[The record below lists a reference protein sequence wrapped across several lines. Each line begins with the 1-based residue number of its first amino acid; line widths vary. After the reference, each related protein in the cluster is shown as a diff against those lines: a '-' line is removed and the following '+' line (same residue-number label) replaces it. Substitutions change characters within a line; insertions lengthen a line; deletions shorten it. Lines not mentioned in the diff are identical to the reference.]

1 MTKSQSGDAQD
12 MKPAR
17 PLKTASAI
25 KSKAAPE
32 LDKATVAELRAS
44 YHHGNLR
51 DALLAEAIRVIE
63 AQGVENVSIRQLA
76 KNLGVS
82 AAAPFRHFADRTALL
97 TAVAEQ
103 ATENLSQAV
112 GAALAQAAAQS
123 PWQQLLCIGEAYLA
137 WARAHPS
144 HFLVVSD
151 RRLID
156 YEASAT
162 LRLRNEAIRQRM
174 RGLLA
179 QVTGLGAGLGAGQ
192 GVVQPEVC
200 VLMLRAMVYGL
211 ARMQADGQLQ
221 EWLPPAMSEQAAQN
235 QSLQG
240 LIALLSAYD
249 SGHEQQAL

>member
-1 MTKSQSGDAQD
+1 MTKTQSDHAQN
-12 MKPAR
+12 MKPEKPAK
-17 PLKTASAI
+17 PANAVSAI
-25 KSKAAPE
+25 KNKVASEQVQAPAA
-32 LDKATVAELRAS
+32 DSRAS

-51 DALLAEAIRVIE
+51 DALLAEAIGVIE

-103 ATENLSQAV
+103 ATENLSLAV

-123 PWQQLLCIGEAYLA
+123 PWQQLLCIGEAYLG

-174 RGLLA
+174 RQLLA
-179 QVTGLGAGLGAGQ
+179 QATGLGARQ
-192 GVVQPEVC
+192 GVQPEVC

-221 EWLPPAMSEQAAQN
+221 EWLPPGMTEQAAQN

-249 SGHEQQAL
+249 SGHEQQAF

>member
-1 MTKSQSGDAQD
+1 MTKTQSDPAQN
-12 MKPAR
+12 MKPEKPAK
-17 PLKTASAI
+17 PAKAASAI
-25 KSKAAPE
+25 KNKVASEQQQAPAA
-32 LDKATVAELRAS
+32 DSRAS

-123 PWQQLLCIGEAYLA
+123 PWQQLLCIGEAYLG

-174 RGLLA
+174 RQLLA
-179 QVTGLGAGLGAGQ
+179 QATGLGARQ
-192 GVVQPEVC
+192 GVQPEVC

-221 EWLPPAMSEQAAQN
+221 EWLPPGMTEQAAQN

-249 SGHEQQAL
+249 SGHEQQAF

>member
-1 MTKSQSGDAQD
+1 MTKTQSDPAQN
-12 MKPAR
+12 MKPEKPAK
-17 PLKTASAI
+17 PAKAASAI
-25 KSKAAPE
+25 KNKVASEQQHAPAA
-32 LDKATVAELRAS
+32 DSRAS

-123 PWQQLLCIGEAYLA
+123 PWQQLLCIGEAYLG

-174 RGLLA
+174 RQLLA
-179 QVTGLGAGLGAGQ
+179 QATGLGAGQ
-192 GVVQPEVC
+192 GVQPEVC

-221 EWLPPAMSEQAAQN
+221 EWLPPGMTEQAAQN

-249 SGHEQQAL
+249 SGHEQQAF

>member
-1 MTKSQSGDAQD
+1 MTKTQSDPARN
-12 MKPAR
+12 MKPEKPAK
-17 PLKTASAI
+17 PAKAVSAI
-25 KSKAAPE
+25 KNKVASEQQQAPAA
-32 LDKATVAELRAS
+32 DSRAS

-123 PWQQLLCIGEAYLA
+123 PWQQLLCIGEAYLG

-174 RGLLA
+174 RQLLA
-179 QVTGLGAGLGAGQ
+179 QATGLGARQ
-192 GVVQPEVC
+192 GVQPEVC

-221 EWLPPAMSEQAAQN
+221 EWLPPGMTEQAAQN

-249 SGHEQQAL
+249 SGHEQQAF

>member
-1 MTKSQSGDAQD
+1 MTKTQSDPAQN
-12 MKPAR
+12 MKPEKPAK
-17 PLKTASAI
+17 PAKAASAI
-25 KSKAAPE
+25 KSK
-32 LDKATVAELRAS
+32 VASEQPQALVADSRAS
-44 YHHGNLR
+44 YHNGNLR

-112 GAALAQAAAQS
+112 GDALAQAAAQS
-123 PWQQLLCIGEAYLA
+123 PWQQLLCIGEAYLG

-162 LRLRNEAIRQRM
+162 LRMRNEAIRQRM
-174 RGLLA
+174 RQLLA
-179 QVTGLGAGLGAGQ
+179 QATGLGARQ
-192 GVVQPEVC
+192 GVQPEVC

-221 EWLPPAMSEQAAQN
+221 EWLPPGMTEQAAQN

-249 SGHEQQAL
+249 SGHEQQAF

>member
-1 MTKSQSGDAQD
+1 MTKTQSDPAQN
-12 MKPAR
+12 MKPEKSAK
-17 PLKTASAI
+17 PAKAASAI
-25 KSKAAPE
+25 KNKVASEQQHAPAA
-32 LDKATVAELRAS
+32 DSRAS

-123 PWQQLLCIGEAYLA
+123 PWQQLLCIGEAYLG

-162 LRLRNEAIRQRM
+162 LRMRNEAIRQRM
-174 RGLLA
+174 RQLLA
-179 QVTGLGAGLGAGQ
+179 QATGLGAGQ
-192 GVVQPEVC
+192 GVQPEVC

-221 EWLPPAMSEQAAQN
+221 EWLPPGMTEQAAQN

-249 SGHEQQAL
+249 SGHEQQAF

>member
-1 MTKSQSGDAQD
+1 MTKTQSDPAQN
-12 MKPAR
+12 MKPEKSAK
-17 PLKTASAI
+17 PAKAASAI
-25 KSKAAPE
+25 KNKVASEQQHAPAA
-32 LDKATVAELRAS
+32 DSRAS

-103 ATENLSQAV
+103 ATENLSLAV

-123 PWQQLLCIGEAYLA
+123 PWQQLLCIGEAYLG

-151 RRLID
+151 RRLIN

-162 LRLRNEAIRQRM
+162 VRLRNEAIRQRM
-174 RGLLA
+174 RQLLA
-179 QVTGLGAGLGAGQ
+179 QATGLGAGQ
-192 GVVQPEVC
+192 GVQPEVC

-221 EWLPPAMSEQAAQN
+221 EWLPPGMTEQAAQN

-249 SGHEQQAL
+249 SGHEQQAF

>member
-1 MTKSQSGDAQD
+1 MTKTQSDHAQN
-12 MKPAR
+12 MKPEKPAK
-17 PLKTASAI
+17 PANAVSAI
-25 KSKAAPE
+25 KNKVASEQVQAPAA
-32 LDKATVAELRAS
+32 DSRAS

-112 GAALAQAAAQS
+112 GDALAQAAAQS
-123 PWQQLLCIGEAYLA
+123 PWQQLLCIGEAYLG

-162 LRLRNEAIRQRM
+162 LRMRNEAIRQRM
-174 RGLLA
+174 RQLLA
-179 QVTGLGAGLGAGQ
+179 QATGQ
-192 GVVQPEVC
+192 GVQPEVC

-221 EWLPPAMSEQAAQN
+221 EWLPPGMTEQAAQN

-249 SGHEQQAL
+249 SGHEQQAF

>member
-1 MTKSQSGDAQD
+1 MTKPPSDDAQD
-12 MKPAR
+12 MKPA
-17 PLKTASAI
+17 KHAKSVSAI
-25 KSKAAPE
+25 KSKATSV
-32 LDKATVAELRAS
+32 LDKVSTADSRVS

-123 PWQQLLCIGEAYLA
+123 PWLQLLCIGEAYLG

-174 RGLLA
+174 RQLLVQA
-179 QVTGLGAGLGAGQ
+179 TGLGAGQ
-192 GVVQPEVC
+192 GVQPEVC

-221 EWLPPAMSEQAAQN
+221 EWLPPGMTEQAAQN

-249 SGHEQQAL
+249 SGHEQQAF

>member
-1 MTKSQSGDAQD
+1 MTKTQSDPAQN
-12 MKPAR
+12 MKPEKPAK
-17 PLKTASAI
+17 PAKAASAI
-25 KSKAAPE
+25 KNKVASEQQQAPAA
-32 LDKATVAELRAS
+32 DSRAS

-123 PWQQLLCIGEAYLA
+123 PWQQLLCIGEAYLG

-162 LRLRNEAIRQRM
+162 LRMRNEAIRQRM
-174 RGLLA
+174 RQLLA
-179 QVTGLGAGLGAGQ
+179 QATGLGARQ
-192 GVVQPEVC
+192 GVQPEVC

-221 EWLPPAMSEQAAQN
+221 EWLPPGMTEQAAQN

-249 SGHEQQAL
+249 SGHEQQAF

>member
-1 MTKSQSGDAQD
+1 MTKTQSDPARN
-12 MKPAR
+12 MKPEKPAK
-17 PLKTASAI
+17 PAKAASAI
-25 KSKAAPE
+25 KNKVASEQQQALAA
-32 LDKATVAELRAS
+32 DSRAS

-123 PWQQLLCIGEAYLA
+123 PWQQLLCIGEAYLG

-174 RGLLA
+174 RELLA
-179 QVTGLGAGLGAGQ
+179 QATGLGAGA
-192 GVVQPEVC
+192 VQPEVC

-221 EWLPPAMSEQAAQN
+221 EWLPPGMTEQAAQN

-249 SGHEQQAL
+249 SGHEQQAF

>member
-1 MTKSQSGDAQD
+1 MTKTQSDPAQN
-12 MKPAR
+12 MKPEKPAK
-17 PLKTASAI
+17 PAKAASAI
-25 KSKAAPE
+25 KNKVASEQQQAPAA
-32 LDKATVAELRAS
+32 DSRAS

-123 PWQQLLCIGEAYLA
+123 PWQQLLCIGEAYLG

-174 RGLLA
+174 RELLA
-179 QVTGLGAGLGAGQ
+179 QATGLGAGA
-192 GVVQPEVC
+192 VQPEVC

-221 EWLPPAMSEQAAQN
+221 EWLPPGMTEQAAQN

-249 SGHEQQAL
+249 SGHEQQAF

>member
-1 MTKSQSGDAQD
+1 M
-12 MKPAR
+12 
-17 PLKTASAI
+17 
-25 KSKAAPE
+25 
-32 LDKATVAELRAS
+32 
-44 YHHGNLR
+44 
-51 DALLAEAIRVIE
+51 
-63 AQGVENVSIRQLA
+63 
-76 KNLGVS
+76 
-82 AAAPFRHFADRTALL
+82 
-97 TAVAEQ
+97 AEQ
-103 ATENLSQAV
+103 ATENLSLAV

-123 PWQQLLCIGEAYLA
+123 PWQQLLCIGEAYLG

-151 RRLID
+151 RRLIN

-174 RGLLA
+174 RQLLA
-179 QVTGLGAGLGAGQ
+179 QATGLGAGQ
-192 GVVQPEVC
+192 GVQPEVC

-221 EWLPPAMSEQAAQN
+221 EWLPPGMTEQAAQN

-249 SGHEQQAL
+249 SGHEQQAF

>member
-1 MTKSQSGDAQD
+1 MTKTQSDPAQN
-12 MKPAR
+12 MKPEKPAK
-17 PLKTASAI
+17 PAKAASAI
-25 KSKAAPE
+25 KSK
-32 LDKATVAELRAS
+32 VASEQPQALVADSRAS

-123 PWQQLLCIGEAYLA
+123 PWQQLLCIGEAYLG

-162 LRLRNEAIRQRM
+162 LRMRNEAIRQRM
-174 RGLLA
+174 RQLLA
-179 QVTGLGAGLGAGQ
+179 QATGLGAGQ
-192 GVVQPEVC
+192 GVQPEVC

-221 EWLPPAMSEQAAQN
+221 EWLPPGMTEQAAQN

-249 SGHEQQAL
+249 SGHEQQAF

>member
-1 MTKSQSGDAQD
+1 MTKTQSDPAQN
-12 MKPAR
+12 MKPEKPAK
-17 PLKTASAI
+17 PAKAVSAI
-25 KSKAAPE
+25 KNKVASEQQQAPAA
-32 LDKATVAELRAS
+32 DSRAS

-51 DALLAEAIRVIE
+51 DALLAEAISVIE

-82 AAAPFRHFADRTALL
+82 AAAPFRHFADRTTLL

-112 GAALAQAAAQS
+112 GDVLKQAAAQS
-123 PWQQLLCIGEAYLA
+123 PWQQLLCIGEAYLG

-162 LRLRNEAIRQRM
+162 QRLRKEAIRQRM
-174 RGLLA
+174 RQLLA
-179 QVTGLGAGLGAGQ
+179 QVTGLGAGQGA
-192 GVVQPEVC
+192 VQPEVC

-221 EWLPPAMSEQAAQN
+221 EWLPPGMTEQAAQN

-249 SGHEQQAL
+249 SGHEQQAF

>member
-1 MTKSQSGDAQD
+1 MTKTQSDPAQN
-12 MKPAR
+12 MKPEKPAK
-17 PLKTASAI
+17 PAKAASAI
-25 KSKAAPE
+25 KNKVASEQQQAPAA
-32 LDKATVAELRAS
+32 DSRAS

-51 DALLAEAIRVIE
+51 NALLAEAIRVIE

-123 PWQQLLCIGEAYLA
+123 PWQQLLCIGEAYLG

-162 LRLRNEAIRQRM
+162 LRMRNEAIRQRM
-174 RGLLA
+174 RQLLA
-179 QVTGLGAGLGAGQ
+179 QATGLGAGQ
-192 GVVQPEVC
+192 GVQPEVC

-221 EWLPPAMSEQAAQN
+221 EWLPPGMTEQAAQN

-249 SGHEQQAL
+249 SGHEQQAF

>member
-1 MTKSQSGDAQD
+1 MTKTQSDPARN
-12 MKPAR
+12 MKPEKPAK
-17 PLKTASAI
+17 PAKAVSAI
-25 KSKAAPE
+25 KSKVTSEQQQAPAA
-32 LDKATVAELRAS
+32 DSRAS

-103 ATENLSQAV
+103 ATENLSLAV

-123 PWQQLLCIGEAYLA
+123 PWQQLLCIGEAYLG

-174 RGLLA
+174 RQLLVQA
-179 QVTGLGAGLGAGQ
+179 TGLGAGQ
-192 GVVQPEVC
+192 GVQPEVC

-221 EWLPPAMSEQAAQN
+221 EWLPPGMTEQAAQN

-249 SGHEQQAL
+249 SGHEQQAF

>member
-1 MTKSQSGDAQD
+1 MTKTQSDPART
-12 MKPAR
+12 MKPEKPAK
-17 PLKTASAI
+17 PAKAASAI
-25 KSKAAPE
+25 KNKVASEQQQAPAAE
-32 LDKATVAELRAS
+32 SRAS

-112 GAALAQAAAQS
+112 GAALEEAAVQS
-123 PWQQLLCIGEAYLA
+123 PWQQLLCIGEAYLS

-162 LRLRNEAIRQRM
+162 LRMRNEAIRQRM
-174 RGLLA
+174 RQLLA
-179 QVTGLGAGLGAGQ
+179 QATGLGVGA
-192 GVVQPEVC
+192 VQPEVC

-221 EWLPPAMSEQAAQN
+221 EWLPPEMTEQAAQN

>member
-1 MTKSQSGDAQD
+1 MTKTQSDPAQN
-12 MKPAR
+12 MKPEKPAK
-17 PLKTASAI
+17 PAKAASAI
-25 KSKAAPE
+25 KNKVASEQQQAPAA
-32 LDKATVAELRAS
+32 DLRAS

-123 PWQQLLCIGEAYLA
+123 PWQQLLCIGEAYLG

-162 LRLRNEAIRQRM
+162 LRVRNEAIRQRM
-174 RGLLA
+174 RQLLA
-179 QVTGLGAGLGAGQ
+179 QATGLGAGA
-192 GVVQPEVC
+192 VQPEVC

-221 EWLPPAMSEQAAQN
+221 EWLPPGMTEQAAQN

-249 SGHEQQAL
+249 SGHEQQAF

>member
-1 MTKSQSGDAQD
+1 MTKPLSDDAQD
-12 MKPAR
+12 MKPEKPAK
-17 PLKTASAI
+17 PAKAASAI
-25 KSKAAPE
+25 KSK
-32 LDKATVAELRAS
+32 VASEQPQALVADSRAS

-112 GAALAQAAAQS
+112 GDALAQAAAQS
-123 PWQQLLCIGEAYLA
+123 PWQQLLCIGEAYLG

-156 YEASAT
+156 YEASVT
-162 LRLRNEAIRQRM
+162 LRMRNEAIRQRM
-174 RGLLA
+174 RELLA
-179 QVTGLGAGLGAGQ
+179 QATGLGAGA
-192 GVVQPEVC
+192 VQPEVC

-221 EWLPPAMSEQAAQN
+221 EWLPPGMTEQAAQN

-249 SGHEQQAL
+249 SGHEQQAF

>member
-1 MTKSQSGDAQD
+1 MTKTQSDPAQN
-12 MKPAR
+12 MKPEKSAK
-17 PLKTASAI
+17 PAKAASAI
-25 KSKAAPE
+25 KNKVASEQQHAPAA
-32 LDKATVAELRAS
+32 DSRAS

-123 PWQQLLCIGEAYLA
+123 PWQQLLCIGEAYLG

-151 RRLID
+151 RRLFD

-162 LRLRNEAIRQRM
+162 LRMRNEAIRQRM
-174 RGLLA
+174 RQLLA
-179 QVTGLGAGLGAGQ
+179 QATGLGAGQ
-192 GVVQPEVC
+192 GVQPEVC

-221 EWLPPAMSEQAAQN
+221 EWLPPGMTEQAAQN

-249 SGHEQQAL
+249 SGHEQQAF

>member
-1 MTKSQSGDAQD
+1 MTKTQSDPAQN
-12 MKPAR
+12 MKPEKPAK
-17 PLKTASAI
+17 PAKVVSAI
-25 KSKAAPE
+25 KNKVASEQQQAPAA
-32 LDKATVAELRAS
+32 DSRAS

-123 PWQQLLCIGEAYLA
+123 PWQQLLCIGEAYLG

-162 LRLRNEAIRQRM
+162 LRMRNEAIRQRM
-174 RGLLA
+174 RQLLA
-179 QVTGLGAGLGAGQ
+179 QATGLGAGQ
-192 GVVQPEVC
+192 GVQPEVC

-221 EWLPPAMSEQAAQN
+221 EWLPPGMTEQAAQN

-249 SGHEQQAL
+249 SGHEQQAF

>member
-1 MTKSQSGDAQD
+1 MTKPPSDDAQD

-32 LDKATVAELRAS
+32 LDKGTAAELRAS

-76 KNLGVS
+76 KSLGVS

-103 ATENLSQAV
+103 ATENLSLAV
-112 GAALAQAAAQS
+112 GAALEQSSAQS
-123 PWQQLLCIGEAYLA
+123 PWQQMLCIGEAYLA

-162 LRLRNEAIRQRM
+162 LRMRNEAIRQRM

-179 QVTGLGAGLGAGQ
+179 QVTGLGAGQGA
-192 GVVQPEVC
+192 VQPEVC

-221 EWLPPAMSEQAAQN
+221 EWLPPGMSEQAAQN

>member
-1 MTKSQSGDAQD
+1 MTKTQSDPAQN
-12 MKPAR
+12 MKPEKSAK
-17 PLKTASAI
+17 PAKAASAI
-25 KSKAAPE
+25 KNKVASEQQHAPAA
-32 LDKATVAELRAS
+32 DSRAS

-103 ATENLSQAV
+103 ATENLSLAV

-123 PWQQLLCIGEAYLA
+123 PWQQLLCIGEAYLG

-174 RGLLA
+174 RQLLA
-179 QVTGLGAGLGAGQ
+179 QATGLGAGQ
-192 GVVQPEVC
+192 GVQPEVC

-221 EWLPPAMSEQAAQN
+221 EWLPPGMTEQAAQN

-249 SGHEQQAL
+249 SGHEQQAF